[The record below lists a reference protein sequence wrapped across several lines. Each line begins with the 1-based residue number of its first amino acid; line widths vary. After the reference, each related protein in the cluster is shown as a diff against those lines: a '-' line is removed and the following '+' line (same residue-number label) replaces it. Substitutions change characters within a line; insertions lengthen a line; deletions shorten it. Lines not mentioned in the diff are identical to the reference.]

1 MPIDE
6 CFTQVHHFKWD
17 STCVDRIK
25 KVADIKTK
33 HSFSDEY
40 QLMYNSIAN
49 ENWKIDINK
58 KEYLVEKL
66 QETSYIEYVDYPH
79 WENVKQQII
88 KI

>member
-1 MPIDE
+1 
-6 CFTQVHHFKWD
+6 
-17 STCVDRIK
+17 
-25 KVADIKTK
+25 
-33 HSFSDEY
+33 
-40 QLMYNSIAN
+40 MYNSIAN

-66 QETSYIEYVDYPH
+66 QETSYIDYVDYPH